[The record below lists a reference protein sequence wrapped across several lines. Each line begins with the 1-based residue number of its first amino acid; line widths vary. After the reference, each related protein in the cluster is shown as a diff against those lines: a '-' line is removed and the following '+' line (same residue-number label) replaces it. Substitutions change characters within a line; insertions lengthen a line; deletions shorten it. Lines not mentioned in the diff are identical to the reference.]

1 MLKKLLLFHIAL
13 TLAIWV
19 VPMAGKADPVVF
31 NSNRMGGSI
40 SSPKSTAAKVDSTR
54 ATKLALST
62 VASVSSKKPGSTDSL
77 QSPHSLH
84 SNKSQASKNTFKNG
98 MPISIARRFHQTGNR
113 ALTAPVYQK
122 QMP

>member
-40 SSPKSTAAKVDSTR
+40 SSPKSTSAKVDSAKADSTKADSTR
-54 ATKLALST
+54 ATKLAHST

-84 SNKSQASKNTFKNG
+84 PKKSQATKNTFNLLLKNTTNVG
-98 MPISIARRFHQTGNR
+98 SPSSDDEF
-113 ALTAPVYQK
+113 
-122 QMP
+122 